1 MAAEPLSGVLAKSAT
16 NGHSKD
22 TQSYLVAAFKRQLA
36 KETASVGGKELTTK
50 LRVWGR
56 QHANVFVRGAAE
68 VSSKISCV

>member
-36 KETASVGGKELTTK
+36 KETASVGGE
-50 LRVWGR
+50 RVDNKVACLGQAACKCFCAGSGR
-56 QHANVFVRGAAE
+56 SQ
-68 VSSKISCV
+68 